1 MKEKLE
7 KRERNIITILGIAI
21 LFVIIILISNI
32 VGTRTSLDKI
42 IYNAKVEAENTLIS
56 NGTLTYTKDVWA
68 ISNRPLSDA
77 NLPENTTETPQDIG
91 TIVAPKENWNIET
104 VTAVS
109 VGNGETV
116 PVPIGF
122 YYVGGDLNTGVII
135 RILCSKI

>member
-68 ISNRPLSDA
+68 ISNRPH
-77 NLPENTTETPQDIG
+77 NT
-91 TIVAPKENWNIET
+91 VL
-104 VTAVS
+104 
-109 VGNGETV
+109 
-116 PVPIGF
+116 
-122 YYVGGDLNTGVII
+122 LN
-135 RILCSKI
+135 KKNEFKM